1 MKTHHI
7 KLPIILFIFL
17 LSGCGLVKDIATV
30 PVGVA
35 MIPVAVADGVFRTN
49 MTGSIGNTLDE
60 AFKEGK
66 KMEADSIKRELSN
79 TTLYLDHIN
88 AQMFIREDGE
98 AISKDKDRLVKNKW
112 TTSLGS
118 LCISNIDCYEIREK
132 NNKLYCAEYIRFEKG
147 DPEHFGY
154 KLEEQTR
161 QDNLKKLAEAD
172 KKRAEAEA
180 LERKQRTDPMYEK
193 ASALSQA
200 LNCEEALELDRLAQS
215 QDGRKHSD
223 NDKSDGYQIS
233 FKGCQERIVEA
244 KCMATPKCRAKKE
257 QEERQR
263 QAEAQRHREQSCDH
277 LYAGKAVTIRVKD
290 CGFFSCHDY
299 NVDGVITGISK
310 ANGVATAQ
318 ATERGYSSFY
328 GKLYEKSC
336 SDF

>member
-1 MKTHHI
+1 MKAYHI
-7 KLPIILFIFL
+7 KLPIILLASL
-17 LSGCGLVKDIATV
+17 LSGCGLVKNIAMV
-30 PVGVA
+30 PAGVA
-35 MIPVAVADGVFRTN
+35 MIPIAVADGVLRTN

-79 TTLYLDHIN
+79 TTLYLDGRN
-88 AQMFIREDGE
+88 AKIFIREDGV
-98 AISKDKDRLVKNKW
+98 AISKDKDRLAKNNW

-118 LCISNIDCYEIREK
+118 LCISNINCYEIREK
-132 NNKLYCAEYIRFEKG
+132 DNKLYCAKDIRFEKG

-200 LNCEEALELDRLAQS
+200 LSCDEALQLDRLAQS
-215 QDGRKHSD
+215 QDGRKHSASD
-223 NDKSDGYQIS
+223 QSDGYQIS

-244 KCMATPKCRAKKE
+244 KCMATPKCRAQKE

-263 QAEAQRHREQSCDH
+263 QAEAQRQREYKRAHQCDH
-277 LYAGKAVTIRVKD
+277 IYAGRTFDAPGGVFQIVQTYQVIGFSPRTGKVTIRRPGGD
-290 CGFFSCHDY
+290 TQETTCDA
-299 NVDGVITGISK
+299 IP
-310 ANGVATAQ
+310 
-318 ATERGYSSFY
+318 E
-328 GKLYEKSC
+328 
-336 SDF
+336 